1 MFRRTLTD
9 SGLVEKGGMKMWTD
23 EAVNA
28 GVAAARSMVSADGA
42 DLILVKA
49 DARRARIDL
58 KLDVTNLS
66 CDDGSCLVQGPLLH
80 NIIVSKLQ
88 EHLDGE
94 FEVRI
99 DDPRLSQS

>member
-1 MFRRTLTD
+1 
-9 SGLVEKGGMKMWTD
+9 MWTE

-28 GVAAARSMVSADGA
+28 GVAAARTMVSADGA

-58 KLDVTNLS
+58 KLDVTNLT
-66 CDDGSCLVQGPLLH
+66 CEDGSCLVQGRQLH
-80 NIIVSKLQ
+80 DLISSKLQ
-88 EHLDGE
+88 EHIAGE

-99 DDPRLSQS
+99 DDPRTAQG

>member
-1 MFRRTLTD
+1 
-9 SGLVEKGGMKMWTD
+9 MWTE

-58 KLDVTNLS
+58 KLDVTHLN
-66 CDDGSCLVQGPLLH
+66 CEDGTCLVQGRLLH
-80 NIIVSKLQ
+80 DLIAAKLQ
-88 EHLDGE
+88 EHLPGE

-99 DDPRLSQS
+99 DDPRTLLG